1 MNVLLGASV
10 GALRGLYE
18 TSTTSALAPKGIILG
33 LFSEQK
39 TKLLTLF
46 NLKKLV
52 LQFKGI
58 LKRKKI

>member
-1 MNVLLGASV
+1 MKLLPKLSV
-10 GALRGLYE
+10 VTMTQSEG

-46 NLKKLV
+46 NFKKLV